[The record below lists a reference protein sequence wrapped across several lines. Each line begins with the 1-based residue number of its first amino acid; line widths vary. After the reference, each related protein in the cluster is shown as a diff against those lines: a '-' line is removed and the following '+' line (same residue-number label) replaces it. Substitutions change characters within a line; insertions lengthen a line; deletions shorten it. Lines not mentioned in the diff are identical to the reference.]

1 MPALRKLDREPGLR
15 LVEVPV
21 PQPWAHS
28 STGPARHRRDG
39 SNRTGVAEHFG
50 VFVTGFGFPVVPEGP
65 ARVRVQMSAALD
77 EHQLDRALETFGRFG
92 ADLGV
97 VR

>member
-1 MPALRKLDREPGLR
+1 M
-15 LVEVPV
+15 
-21 PQPWAHS
+21 
-28 STGPARHRRDG
+28 
-39 SNRTGVAEHFG
+39 AEHFG

-77 EHQLDRALETFGRFG
+77 EHQLDRALETFGRFA